1 MLRYWKGGKQMDNI
15 KIDEKAVNRLIKKII
30 IQENKNLKSRTMN
43 DGQMVKWIKDKIK
56 EEAEC
61 YSNR

>member
-1 MLRYWKGGKQMDNI
+1 MDNI

>member
-1 MLRYWKGGKQMDNI
+1 MLRYWKGGWQMDNI
-15 KIDEKAVNRLIKKII
+15 KIDEKAVNRLIRKII
-30 IQENKNLKSRTMN
+30 IKENTNLKSRTMN

-61 YSNR
+61 YSNQ

>member
-1 MLRYWKGGKQMDNI
+1 MLRYWKGGQQMDDI

>member
-1 MLRYWKGGKQMDNI
+1 MLRYWKGGQQMDNI